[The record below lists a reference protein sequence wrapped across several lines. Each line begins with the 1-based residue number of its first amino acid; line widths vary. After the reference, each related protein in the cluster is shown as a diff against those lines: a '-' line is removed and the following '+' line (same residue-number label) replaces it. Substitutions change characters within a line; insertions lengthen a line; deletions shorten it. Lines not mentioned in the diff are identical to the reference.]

1 MHHRFC
7 ICAHVPGLEPIGTRV
22 EVLMHRREWSK
33 TTATAHLAQLVLGK
47 EQCRIHLR
55 GRRDHPIRPQDV
67 LTPARRPLLLFP
79 ADNARELTPE
89 VIAEDP
95 RPVSLIVP
103 DGNWRQASKV
113 PKRVPW
119 LADVPRVVLADLQ
132 TRYRLRRENRAG
144 GLATYEA
151 IAYALGALE
160 GPHVSSA
167 MLTLFEAM
175 VEGTLATRRGL
186 G

>member
-1 MHHRFC
+1 MQ
-7 ICAHVPGLEPIGTRV
+7 TRV

-47 EQCRIHLR
+47 EQCRIHIRGLR
-55 GRRDHPIRPQDV
+55 DNPVRAEDVVSPQ
-67 LTPARRPLLLFP
+67 RRPLLLFP
-79 ADNARELTPE
+79 AVNARELTAE
-89 VIAEDP
+89 VLAEDP

-113 PKRVPW
+113 PKRVQW
-119 LADVPRVVLADLQ
+119 LADVPRVVLADLH

-151 IAYALGALE
+151 IAHALGVLE
-160 GPHVSSA
+160 GPAVASA
-167 MLTLFEAM
+167 MLELFEAM